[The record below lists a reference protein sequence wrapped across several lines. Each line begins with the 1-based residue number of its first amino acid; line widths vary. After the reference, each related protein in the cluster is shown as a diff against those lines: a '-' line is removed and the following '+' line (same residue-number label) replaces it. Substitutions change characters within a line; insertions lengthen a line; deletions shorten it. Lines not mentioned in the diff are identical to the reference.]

1 MAEGTRRQRGLTLI
15 EMTLVVATI
24 ALLAGFALPAVRA
37 LVGSFHSEG
46 GAKSMIQAALSS
58 ARAMATSRQEYVGIR
73 FQTAY
78 GRNVANPDDPLATA
92 QYMVFIIHDPTPE
105 PNGTGFS
112 IGFRVIEGLKPIKL
126 PEGFYAV
133 DPTIVTRTRDSQNR
147 IRIDEQLS
155 IDSDDDLDTLPEL
168 RDVTAFSLVFSPAGR
183 LIVHDVRVWNRQ
195 GRTASSSTASTDR
208 IFNSMTEVVEGDT
221 KAMFYQD
228 DYPELGLGPEPS
240 RMSFIVCEKDSLL
253 DGYTRK
259 QSWTDYLQ
267 YRVAERVYVSPYT
280 GNLISSE

>member
-1 MAEGTRRQRGLTLI
+1 MTEETRRQRGLTLI

-24 ALLAGFALPAVRA
+24 ALLVGFALPAVRT

-78 GRNVANPDDPLATA
+78 SRGAANPDDPLASA
-92 QYMVFIIHDPTPE
+92 QYMILIVHDPAPE
-105 PNGTGFS
+105 PDGTGFS
-112 IGFRVIEGLKPIKL
+112 IGFRAIEGLKPIRL
-126 PEGFYAV
+126 PEGFFAV
-133 DPTIVTRTRDSQNR
+133 DPTLVTRTRDSQNR
-147 IRIDEQLS
+147 IRMDEQSS
-155 IDSDDDLDTLPEL
+155 INSDDDLDTLSEL
-168 RDVTAFSLVFSPAGR
+168 RDVTTFSLVFSPAGK
-183 LIVHDVRVWNRQ
+183 LIVHDVRVWNRH
-195 GRTASSSTASTDR
+195 GRTASSSKESTDSV
-208 IFNSMTEVVEGDT
+208 FNSATEVVEGDT

-228 DYPELGLGPEPS
+228 DYPEMGLGPEPS
-240 RMSFIVCEKDSLL
+240 RMSFVVCEKNRLR

-259 QSWTDYLQ
+259 RLWTDYLQ